1 MAKYPTHLDDER
13 IKNMPNFSNKGYY
26 GYSDHSLG
34 IAAVIRSY
42 FQGASMIEKHF
53 TFDQASQKDF
63 ELAHLCSFTPETL
76 RTFSNLV
83 KNFKIMKK

>member
-1 MAKYPTHLDDER
+1 
-13 IKNMPNFSNKGYY
+13 
-26 GYSDHSLG
+26 
-34 IAAVIRSY
+34 
-42 FQGASMIEKHF
+42 MIEKHF

>member
-1 MAKYPTHLDDER
+1 
-13 IKNMPNFSNKGYY
+13 
-26 GYSDHSLG
+26 
-34 IAAVIRSY
+34 
-42 FQGASMIEKHF
+42 MIEKHLLLIKL
-53 TFDQASQKDF
+53 QKDF